1 MKIFLAKTAGFCMG
15 VRRAVEMVLEAPNE
29 HAQPIFTFGPLIH
42 NPQVLRLLEEKGI
55 TVLKEIPDHGS
66 GTVLIRA
73 HGVPPQAKEELERAG
88 FSVIDAT
95 CPRVIRVQTIIKK
108 HAGKGFAS
116 IIIGDRDHPEVTG
129 LLGYAKGK
137 GYVVDSHKDLDSL
150 PSFDQA
156 IIVAQTTQN
165 TFLFEKVKSWAT
177 HNYPHYKV
185 FSTICDSTERR
196 QIEVRRFADSVD
208 AIVVVGGHTSGN
220 TRRLV
225 EIAKET
231 GKPAYHVEKESDL
244 DEALTKCQS
253 VGITAGASTPNWVL
267 KRIYR
272 AIESLPITRGKS
284 WRRFLFT
291 LQRNLLLTSTYV
303 ALGAGSLSYA
313 CAKLQGVQHYFSHIL
328 ISILYIQS
336 MHILNN
342 LTGRK
347 ADRYNEPD
355 RASFYEDHKIFLI
368 FLAVVSEGLG
378 LIVAYTMGL
387 ITFFILLIMSIL
399 GLSYNLRLFPV
410 SFTSGRY
417 KGIRDIPGSKT
428 VLIAVAW
435 GIVTAIFPALSVSN
449 YIDFGAVLVFL
460 WITGM
465 VFVRTAFFDI
475 LDMQGDQIVGKETI
489 PIILGEKKTM
499 RLLKLMLIISF
510 IILLLSN
517 ILHLTTN
524 LGFVFLAYPVILFIV
539 FSSHEQGYMLP
550 GIRLEFLVDTHFVLS
565 GILSFAWSMAT
576 GL

>member
-1 MKIFLAKTAGFCMG
+1 MG
-15 VRRAVEMVLEAPNE
+15 VRRAVEMALEAPGE
-29 HAQPIFTFGPLIH
+29 QDQPILTFGPLIH
-42 NPQVLRLLEEKGI
+42 NPQVLKLLEEKGI
-55 TVLKEIPDHGS
+55 TVLKDIPDYGS

-73 HGVPPQAKEELERAG
+73 HGVPPKTKETLERAG

-116 IIIGDRDHPEVTG
+116 IIIGDRNHPEVTG
-129 LLGYAKGK
+129 LLGYAKEK
-137 GYVVDSHKDLDSL
+137 GYAVDSLKDLDGL
-150 PSFDQA
+150 PAFDQA
-156 IIVAQTTQN
+156 IIVAQTTQS
-165 TFLFEKVKSWAT
+165 TFFFEKVKRWAT
-177 HNYPHYKV
+177 HRYPHYKV
-185 FSTICDSTERR
+185 FNTICDSTERR
-196 QIEVRRFADSVD
+196 QTEVRRLADSVD
-208 AIVVVGGHTSGN
+208 SIVVVGGHTSGN

-244 DEALTKCQS
+244 DDALTKCQS
-253 VGITAGASTPNWVL
+253 IGITAGASTPNWVL

-291 LQRNLLLTSTYV
+291 FQRNLLLTSTYV

-313 CAKLQGVQHYFSHIL
+313 CSKLQGVQHYFSHMF
-328 ISILYIQS
+328 ISVLYIQS

-342 LTGRK
+342 LTGQK

-355 RASFYEDHKIFLI
+355 RASFYADHKNFLI
-368 FLAVVSEGLG
+368 FLAIVSGGLG
-378 LIVAYTMGL
+378 LIVAFGMGL
-387 ITFFILLIMSIL
+387 ITFLILLIMSIL
-399 GLSYNLRLFPV
+399 GLSYNLRLFPTG
-410 SFTSGRY
+410 FTGGTY

-428 VLIAVAW
+428 ILIALAW
-435 GIVTAIFPALSVSN
+435 GIVTVVLPAVSVSN
-449 YIDFGAVLVFL
+449 YMDFGSVLVFL
-460 WITGM
+460 WTTAM
-465 VFVRTAFFDI
+465 VFARTAFFDI

-499 RLLKLMLIISF
+499 RLLKSMLILSF
-510 IILLLSN
+510 IILLLSTVF
-517 ILHLTTN
+517 HLTTS
-524 LGFVFLAYPVILFIV
+524 LGFVFLTYPVIFFIV

-565 GILSFAWSMAT
+565 GMLSFVWSMAT